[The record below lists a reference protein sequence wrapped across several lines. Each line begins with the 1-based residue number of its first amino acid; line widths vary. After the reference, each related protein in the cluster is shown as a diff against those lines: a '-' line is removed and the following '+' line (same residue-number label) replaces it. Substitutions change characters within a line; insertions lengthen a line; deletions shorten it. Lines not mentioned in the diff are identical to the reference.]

1 VKKYFSYLSLSLILI
16 SCETNDVVANLGC
29 TDPLACNYDVEAFDD
44 DGSCTYANECIDCD
58 GVVIDSDQDGIG
70 DCDEVSGCTDSLACN
85 YNSSVSDDDGSCEYA
100 LEGFDCEGNSVVDM
114 LIINEVLY
122 DPPNGDAGDA
132 NKDGVREPNDDEFV
146 ELVNG
151 SSAPIDISGYMFFDR
166 DDLGDT
172 PAHIVPE
179 NTILLPGKA
188 FVLFGGGD
196 LSTFSSDFG
205 GALVQVCSNKPINLN
220 NGSVSNGTPGDL
232 LTIQDAQGN
241 TILEFDVDLY
251 SKNPDES
258 YTRNPDVTGDFV
270 QHASAVD
277 GVLYSAGTRVD
288 GTSF

>member
-1 VKKYFSYLSLSLILI
+1 MKIFFYYLSLSLIFV
-16 SCETNDVVANLGC
+16 SCETNDVIVNLGC
-29 TDPLACNYDVEAFDD
+29 TDPVACNYDAEAFDD
-44 DGSCTYANECIDCD
+44 DGSCTYANECVDCD
-58 GVVIDSDQDGIG
+58 GLVIDSDQDGIG
-70 DCDEVSGCTDSLACN
+70 DCDEVAGCTDSLACN
-85 YNSSVSDDDGSCEYA
+85 YNPSVSDDDGSCEYA
-100 LEGFDCEGNSVVDM
+100 LQGFDCEGNSVVDM

-122 DPPNGDAGDA
+122 DPPSGEQGDA
-132 NKDGVREPNDDEFV
+132 NTDGTRDPNEDEFV
-146 ELVNG
+146 ELVNA
-151 SSAPIDISGYMFFDR
+151 SSAPIDLSGYMFFDA
-166 DDLGDT
+166 DDIGAT

-196 LSTFSSDFG
+196 ASSFTSNFG

-220 NGSVSNGTPGDL
+220 NGSSNSSGDF

-241 TILEFDVDLY
+241 TLLEFDVDPL
-251 SKNPDES
+251 SNNPDES

-277 GVLYSAGTRVD
+277 GVLYSPGTRVD

>member
-1 VKKYFSYLSLSLILI
+1 MKKYFSYLFLSLILI
-16 SCETNDVVANLGC
+16 SCETNDVIANLGC
-29 TDPLACNYDVEAFDD
+29 TDPIACNYDAEAFDD

-58 GVVIDSDQDGIG
+58 GVVIDSDQDGVG
-70 DCDEVSGCTDSLACN
+70 DCDEVAGCTDSLACN
-85 YNSSVSDDDGSCEYA
+85 YNPSVSDDDGSCEYA

-122 DPPNGDAGDA
+122 DPPAGDAGDV
-132 NKDGVREPNDDEFV
+132 NTDGVREANDDEFV

-151 SSAPIDISGYMFFDR
+151 SSSPIDLSGYMFFDA
-166 DDLGDT
+166 DDMGGT

-196 LSTFSSDFG
+196 ASSFSSDFG

-220 NGSVSNGTPGDL
+220 NSGDF

-241 TILEFDVDLY
+241 TVLEFDVEPLSD
-251 SKNPDES
+251 NPDES
-258 YTRNPDVTGDFV
+258 YTRYPDVTGDFV
-270 QHASAVD
+270 QHASVVD

>member
-1 VKKYFSYLSLSLILI
+1 MKKYFSYFSLSLILI

-29 TDPLACNYDVEAFDD
+29 TDPTACNYDAEAFDD

-58 GVVIDSDQDGIG
+58 GVVIDSDQDGVG
-70 DCDEVSGCTDSLACN
+70 DCDEVAGCTDSLACN
-85 YNSSVSDDDGSCEYA
+85 YNPSVSDDDGSCEYA

-122 DPPNGDAGDA
+122 DPPRNEEGNGDA
-132 NKDGVREPNDDEFV
+132 NTDGVRGADDDEFV

-151 SSAPIDISGYMFFDR
+151 SSAPIDLSGYMFFDTEAL
-166 DDLGDT
+166 DASS
-172 PAHIVPE
+172 PAHIVPQ

-188 FVLFGGGD
+188 YVLFGGGD
-196 LSTFSSDFG
+196 LSTFASDFG
-205 GALVQVCSNKPINLN
+205 GALVQVCSNQPMNLN
-220 NGSVSNGTPGDL
+220 NGGDI

-241 TILEFDVDLY
+241 TVLEFDVAPL
-251 SKNPDES
+251 SGNPNES
-258 YTRNPDVTGDFV
+258 YTRYPDVTGDFV